1 MNEVVQPKKVISG
14 EPKQELRRDVT
25 IWGSYMWGFADV
37 GADSYVAL
45 GLVIAYVQGAA
56 GLAFA
61 LAGIVYI
68 LIGLAYTELASA
80 YPVSG
85 GGPYYCLRGLGDFW
99 GFVGGSALM
108 LDYTI
113 DIALF
118 AVASAGYV
126 NFFLPYITGH
136 SIDYFAFDFGIL
148 HQVNPVWC
156 IESLLI
162 IFFLMMLNIKGVRE
176 SSLLN
181 EVLGGVTIAM
191 ESLLVIV
198 GFVFAWKPEL
208 LVDQW
213 VHQFPSFHN
222 FMYGSSLAIISFV
235 GLESIS
241 QAAQETR
248 RPATII
254 PRTSITLVFSVFIF
268 ALSLS
273 ILGLGVLPW
282 QEFAKHVDNPV
293 AVLAGALPMIGP
305 VAGILA
311 AMLGAII
318 LFISSNAGIMG
329 ASRLAYS
336 MSQFKLISSWF
347 DVVHPKYH
355 TPVRTIMVF
364 SLVGVVQTFLSF
376 LSPSAMDTLGNM
388 YAFGA
393 SLGYTMVFIALIK
406 LRFSDPYSPR
416 PYRMPW
422 NIKLKYKGEVVY
434 LPILAFIGMLGISLI
449 LFEVIL
455 THAIG
460 RIAGPAWI
468 LLCFGYYAW
477 YRKKMGYPIFKS
489 LERDWEKEQLM
500 VLTAAEEFELV
511 EEYKSALAER
521 DKLAGARSK

>member
-1 MNEVVQPKKVISG
+1 VNPSAQTPLSG
-14 EPKQELRRDVT
+14 EPRQELRRNVT

-45 GLVIAYVQGAA
+45 GLVMAYAQGAT

-61 LAGIVYI
+61 LAGFVYI
-68 LIGLAYTELASA
+68 FIGLAYTELASA

-85 GGPYYCLRGLGDFW
+85 GGPYFCLRGLGDFW
-99 GFVGGSALM
+99 GFIAGSALM

-118 AVASAGYV
+118 AVASAGYI

-136 SIDYFAFDFGIL
+136 PIEFFAATIGPF
-148 HQVNPVWC
+148 HKVNLFWC
-156 IESLLI
+156 AESLSIIAFLI
-162 IFFLMMLNIKGVRE
+162 FLNIKGVRE

-213 VHQFPSFHN
+213 VHQFPTLHN

-268 ALSLS
+268 AFSLS

-282 QEFAKHVDNPV
+282 QEFAKHMDNPV
-293 AVLAGALPMIGP
+293 AVLAGALPLIGP
-305 VAGILA
+305 IAGILA
-311 AMLGAII
+311 AILGAVI

-336 MSQFKLISSWF
+336 MSQFKLISGWF
-347 DVVHPKYH
+347 DAVHPKYY
-355 TPVRTIMVF
+355 TPARTILVF
-364 SLVGVVQTFLSF
+364 SMVGIVQTVLSF
-376 LSPSAMDTLGNM
+376 LSASAMDTLGNM

-393 SLGYTMVFIALIK
+393 TLGYTMVFIAMIK

-416 PYRMPW
+416 PYRMPLNFKW
-422 NIKLKYKGEVVY
+422 HYQGRVVY
-434 LPILAFIGMLGISLI
+434 IPVLAFVGMIGVASI
-449 LFEVIL
+449 LVEVIL

-460 RIAGPAWI
+460 RIAGPSWI
-468 LLCFGYYAW
+468 LLCFGYYVW
-477 YRKKMGYPIFKS
+477 YRKKMGYPVFKS
-489 LERDWEKEQLM
+489 IERNWEKEQLM
-500 VLTAAEEFELV
+500 VLTSAEEFELA

-521 DKLAGARSK
+521 DKLAGAKAR

>member
-1 MNEVVQPKKVISG
+1 MSEATQARTGSG
-14 EPKQELRRDVT
+14 EIKQELRRNVT

-45 GLVIAYVQGAA
+45 GLVMSYVQGAT

-99 GFVGGSALM
+99 GFIGGSALM

-126 NFFLPYITGH
+126 NFFLPYLTGH
-136 SIDYFAFDFGIL
+136 PIDYYAINLGIL
-148 HQVNPVWC
+148 SQVNPLWC
-156 IESLLI
+156 GESLLI
-162 IFFLMMLNIKGVRE
+162 IFVLIMLNIKGVRE

-181 EVLGGVTIAM
+181 ELLGGITIAM
-191 ESLLVIV
+191 ESLLIIL
-198 GFVFAWKPEL
+198 GFVFAWKPDL
-208 LVDQW
+208 LAAQW
-213 VHQFPSFHN
+213 VHEFPSFHN

-268 ALSLS
+268 ALALS

-293 AVLAGALPMIGP
+293 AVLAGALPLIGP
-305 VAGILA
+305 LAGILA
-311 AMLGAII
+311 AILGAII

-336 MSQFKLISSWF
+336 MSQFKLISAWF
-347 DVVHPKYH
+347 DVVHPRYH
-355 TPVRTIMVF
+355 TPVRTILVF
-364 SLVGVVQTFLSF
+364 SLVGVVQTLLSF

-393 SLGYTMVFIALIK
+393 TLGYTMVFIALMK
-406 LRFSDPYSPR
+406 LRISDPYSPR

-422 NIKLKYKGEVVY
+422 NIKWERNGQTVY
-434 LPILAFIGMLGISLI
+434 IPVLAVFGMMGVSLI

-460 RIAGPAWI
+460 RIAGPAWLI
-468 LLCFGYYAW
+468 ICFTYYAW
-477 YRKKMGYPIFKS
+477 YRKKMGYPVFKS
-489 LERDWEKEQLM
+489 LKRDWEKEQLV

-511 EEYKSALAER
+511 EEYKGALAAR
-521 DKLAGARSK
+521 DKLAGARVK